1 MRLSLGHLIAIA
13 VSLLGSLISPAH
25 AAVDMFLKIE
35 GVKGESQDQAHK
47 DEIDVLAWSWQLS
60 KTSAAAPIIRPISVV
75 KYTDSASPALISNLL
90 MGTTAPTATLTVR
103 TVGSIPFEYVVI
115 DLKDVVV
122 TSVSNGGSGTEDRLT
137 EQVYL
142 GFSQVCITYT
152 PQLADGSAGA
162 SETTCWDVNTNS
174 AP

>member
-60 KTSAAAPIIRPISVV
+60 KASPATTPVIRPISVL
-75 KYTDSASPALISNLL
+75 KYTDSASPGCVPAS
-90 MGTTAPTATLTVR
+90 
-103 TVGSIPFEYVVI
+103 
-115 DLKDVVV
+115 
-122 TSVSNGGSGTEDRLT
+122 
-137 EQVYL
+137 
-142 GFSQVCITYT
+142 
-152 PQLADGSAGA
+152 GA
-162 SETTCWDVNTNS
+162 S
-174 AP
+174 